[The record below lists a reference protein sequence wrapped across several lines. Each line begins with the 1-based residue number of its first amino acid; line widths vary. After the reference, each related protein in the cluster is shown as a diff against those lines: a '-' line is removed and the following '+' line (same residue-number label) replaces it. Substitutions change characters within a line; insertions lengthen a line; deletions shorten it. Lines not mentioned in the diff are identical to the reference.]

1 MTNTDHLRFALGTIP
16 FGTAVGR
23 RETFDLLDRFVDAG
37 GTMIDTSNNYPFWY
51 PGCSGD
57 ESERVI
63 GDWLVARRSR
73 ERVVL
78 GTKVGARPRTPGDT
92 TLDDV
97 EGLSP
102 KVIRAAIRGSLT
114 RLLTDRIDI
123 YWAHI
128 DDRTVPLA
136 ETVGAFDELVRSGLA
151 GTVGAS
157 NLVTWRMADARAT
170 ALAAGQTPYT
180 AMQLRHTYIRPR
192 PGARGSSRVQEYVT
206 DETLDYLSEHPDVTL
221 WAYSTLLSGAYTRDD
236 RPIEEH
242 YHHTGTDARLAVL
255 AKVAAELGVS
265 PNQVV
270 LAWLMADG
278 IIPIVGVSTPA
289 QLDDAIA
296 ASRLQLDGDVRRLLD
311 APR

>member
-1 MTNTDHLRFALGTIP
+1 MTNTLRFALGTIP
-16 FGTAVGR
+16 FGTTVGR

-37 GTMIDTSNNYPFWY
+37 GTMIDTANNYPFWY
-51 PGCSGD
+51 PGCTGD

-73 ERVVL
+73 DRVVL
-78 GTKVGARPRTPGDT
+78 GTKVGARPRTPGDK

-102 KVIRAAIRGSLT
+102 KVIRAAIRSSLT
-114 RLLTDRIDI
+114 RLLTDRVDM

-128 DDRTVPLA
+128 DDRTVPLT

-157 NLVTWRMADARAT
+157 NLVTWRMEEARAI
-170 ALAAGQTPYT
+170 AVAGGQTPYA

-206 DETLDYLSEHPDVTL
+206 DDTLDYLSERPDVVL
-221 WAYSTLLSGAYTRDD
+221 WAYSTLLSGAFTRAD
-236 RPIEEH
+236 RPIEQH
-242 YHHTGTDARLAVL
+242 YRHPGTDARLAAL
-255 AKVAAELGVS
+255 AQVAAELGVS
-265 PNQVV
+265 PNRVV

-278 IIPIVGVSTPA
+278 TIPIVGVSTPA

-296 ASRLQLDGDVRRLLD
+296 ASRLQLDADVRRRLD
-311 APR
+311 APS

>member
-1 MTNTDHLRFALGTIP
+1 MTDTDRLRFALGTIP
-16 FGTAVGR
+16 FGTVVGR
-23 RETFDLLDRFVDAG
+23 RETFELLDRFVDAG
-37 GTMIDTSNNYPFWY
+37 GTMIDTANNYPFWY
-51 PGCSGD
+51 PGCTGD
-57 ESERVI
+57 ESERMI

-73 ERVVL
+73 DRVVL

-92 TLDDV
+92 TLDDI

-114 RLLTDRIDI
+114 RLLTDRVDI

-136 ETVGAFDELVRSGLA
+136 ETVGAFDELVRTGLA

-157 NLVTWRMADARAT
+157 NMVTWRMADARAT
-170 ALAAGQTPYT
+170 ALAARQTPYT

-206 DETLDYLSEHPDVTL
+206 DDTLDYLTERPDVTV

-236 RPIEEH
+236 RPIEQH
-242 YHHTGTDARLAVL
+242 YRHPGTERRLVVL

-296 ASRLQLDGDVRRLLD
+296 ASRLKLGADVRQRLD

>member
-1 MTNTDHLRFALGTIP
+1 MTNTDYLHFALGTIP

-37 GTMIDTSNNYPFWY
+37 GTMIDTANNYPVWM
-51 PGCSGD
+51 PGCTGD

-73 ERVVL
+73 DRVVL
-78 GTKVGARPRTPGDT
+78 GTKVGARPRTPGHT

-102 KVIRAAIRGSLT
+102 KVIRAAIRSSLT
-114 RLLTDRIDI
+114 RLLTDRVDV

-136 ETVGAFDELVRSGLA
+136 ETLGAFDELVRAGLA
-151 GTVGAS
+151 RTIGAS
-157 NLVTWRMADARAT
+157 NLVTWRMEEARAT
-170 ALAAGQTPYT
+170 ALAAGQTQYT

-192 PGARGSSRVQEYVT
+192 PGARGASRLQEYVT
-206 DETLDYLSEHPDVTL
+206 DDTLDYLPERPEVTL
-221 WAYSTLLSGAYTRDD
+221 WAYSTLLSGAFTRAD
-236 RPIEEH
+236 RPIEQQYRH
-242 YHHTGTDARLAVL
+242 PGTDARLAVL
-255 AKVAAELGVS
+255 AEVAAELGVS

-296 ASRLQLDGDVRRLLD
+296 ASRLQLGADIRQRLN

>member
-37 GTMIDTSNNYPFWY
+37 GTIIDTANNYPFWY

-78 GTKVGARPRTPGDT
+78 GTKVGARPHTPGDT

-102 KVIRAAIRGSLT
+102 KVIRAAIRSSLT
-114 RLLTDRIDI
+114 RLLTDRVDI

-128 DDRTVPLA
+128 DDRTVALS

-151 GTVGAS
+151 VTVGAS
-157 NLVTWRMADARAT
+157 NLVTWRVEEARAI

-206 DETLDYLSEHPDVTL
+206 DDTLDYLSERPDVSL
-221 WAYSTLLSGAYTRDD
+221 WAYSTLLSGAFTRAD
-236 RPIEEH
+236 RPIEQH
-242 YHHTGTDARLAVL
+242 YRHPGTDARLAVL
-255 AKVAAELGVS
+255 AQVAAELGVS

-278 IIPIVGVSTPA
+278 IIPIVGVSTSA

-296 ASRLQLDGDVRRLLD
+296 ASRLQLDADVRRRLD

>member
-37 GTMIDTSNNYPFWY
+37 GTMIDTANNYPFWY

-73 ERVVL
+73 DRVVL
-78 GTKVGARPRTPGDT
+78 STKVGARPRTPGDT

-97 EGLSP
+97 EGLCP

-114 RLLTDRIDI
+114 RLLTDRVDI

-157 NLVTWRMADARAT
+157 NMVTWRMVDARAI

-206 DETLDYLSEHPDVTL
+206 DDTLDYLSEHPDLSL

-242 YHHTGTDARLAVL
+242 YRHPGTDARLAVL
-255 AKVAAELGVS
+255 AKAAAELGVS

-296 ASRLQLDGDVRRLLD
+296 ASRLQLDADVRQRLD

>member
-1 MTNTDHLRFALGTIP
+1 M
-16 FGTAVGR
+16 
-23 RETFDLLDRFVDAG
+23 
-37 GTMIDTSNNYPFWY
+37 
-51 PGCSGD
+51 
-57 ESERVI
+57 I

-73 ERVVL
+73 DRVVL

-102 KVIRAAIRGSLT
+102 KVIRAAIRSSLT
-114 RLLTDRIDI
+114 RLLTDRVDI

-151 GTVGAS
+151 VTVGAS
-157 NLVTWRMADARAT
+157 NMVTWRMEEARAT

-206 DETLDYLSEHPDVTL
+206 DDTLDYLSERPDVTL
-221 WAYSTLLSGAYTRDD
+221 WAYSTLLSGAYHPCRPADRATLSAPGNGRAARGPGRGGRRTRREPESGRARVAHGRRDYAD
-236 RPIEEH
+236 RWRVDA
-242 YHHTGTDARLAVL
+242 GTA
-255 AKVAAELGVS
+255 G
-265 PNQVV
+265 
-270 LAWLMADG
+270 
-278 IIPIVGVSTPA
+278 
-289 QLDDAIA
+289 
-296 ASRLQLDGDVRRLLD
+296 
-311 APR
+311 

>member
-1 MTNTDHLRFALGTIP
+1 MTDTDRLRFALGTIP
-16 FGTAVGR
+16 FGTTVGR
-23 RETFDLLDRFVDAG
+23 QETFDLLDRFVAAG
-37 GTMIDTSNNYPFWY
+37 GTMIDTANNYPFWM
-51 PGCSGD
+51 PGCTGD
-57 ESERVI
+57 ESERAI

-73 ERVVL
+73 DRVVL

-92 TLDDV
+92 TLDDI

-102 KVIRAAIRGSLT
+102 KAIRAGIRASLT
-114 RLLTDRIDI
+114 RLLTDRVDI
-123 YWAHI
+123 YWAHV

-157 NLVTWRMADARAT
+157 NMVTWRMADARTT

-206 DETLDYLSEHPDVTL
+206 DDTLDYLTERPDVTV

-236 RPIEEH
+236 RPIEQH
-242 YHHTGTDARLAVL
+242 YRHPGTDRRLVVL
-255 AKVAAELGVS
+255 AQVAAELGVS

-270 LAWLMADG
+270 LAWLMAHG
-278 IIPIVGVSTPA
+278 IIPIVGVSTTA

-296 ASRLQLDGDVRRLLD
+296 ASRLKLGADVRQRLD

>member
-1 MTNTDHLRFALGTIP
+1 MTDTDRLRFALGTIP
-16 FGTAVGR
+16 FGATVGR

-37 GTMIDTSNNYPFWY
+37 GTMIDTANNYPFWM
-51 PGCSGD
+51 PGRTGD

-63 GDWLVARRSR
+63 GDWLIARRSR
-73 ERVVL
+73 DRVML

-102 KVIRAAIRGSLT
+102 KVIRAAIRASLT
-114 RLLTDRIDI
+114 RLLTDRVDI

-136 ETVGAFDELVRSGLA
+136 ETVGAFDDLVRSGLVGA
-151 GTVGAS
+151 VGAS
-157 NLVTWRMADARAT
+157 NMVTWRMADARAT

-206 DETLDYLSEHPDVTL
+206 DDTLDYLTEHPDVAL

-236 RPIEEH
+236 RPIEQH
-242 YHHTGTDARLAVL
+242 YRHPGTDRRLVVL

-296 ASRLQLDGDVRRLLD
+296 ASRLKLGADVRQRLD
-311 APR
+311 DPR